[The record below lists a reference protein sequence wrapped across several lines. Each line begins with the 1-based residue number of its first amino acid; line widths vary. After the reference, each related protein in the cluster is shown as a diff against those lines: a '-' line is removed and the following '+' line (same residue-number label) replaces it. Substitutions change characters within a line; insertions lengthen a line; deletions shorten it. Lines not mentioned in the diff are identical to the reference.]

1 MSRKMALIY
10 HLLFFCLLTLAANCY
25 MLIKANWMWVLLAIP
40 SFLAVNIFAG
50 FYNKDIPTKRLK
62 VCNHGVVS
70 LCLFL
75 VSSVISIVYHIFLA
89 FKILPDGYL
98 HLIFSIVVCIIV
110 QAIMFWNGII
120 CVYITSVQLAIKHR
134 VIGVLLGFIPIAH
147 LFALSSIIRIVLA
160 EVKLETDKA
169 KLNSERASQ
178 QVCKT
183 KYPLLLVHGV
193 FFRDTKYFNYWGR
206 VPKELEKNGAT
217 VYYGEHQS
225 AASVADSAKEL
236 AERIKKIVSETG
248 CEKVNIIA
256 HSKGGLDCR
265 YALSHT
271 DAAEHVASLTTINT
285 PHRGCLF
292 ADYLL
297 KYIPSKVKDTAAA
310 GYNTALK
317 KLGDKEPDFLSAV
330 NDLTAES
337 CERLDSQLQAPEG
350 IYCQSVGSVMKKASN
365 GQFPL
370 NYSYH
375 LVKLFG
381 GKNDGLVAEHSFKWG
396 EKYTLLTPKG
406 DRGISHGD
414 MIDLNR
420 EDVYGF
426 DVREFY
432 VQLVSD
438 LKNRGL

>member
-1 MSRKMALIY
+1 MGVCC
-10 HLLFFCLLTLAANCY
+10 HCFLFT
-25 MLIKANWMWVLLAIP
+25 
-40 SFLAVNIFAG
+40 VNIFAG
-50 FYNKDIPTKRLK
+50 LQNKDIPSKRLK
-62 VCNHGVVS
+62 TCYHGATC

-75 VSSVISIVYHIFLA
+75 VSSVISIAYHIILA
-89 FKILPDGYL
+89 VKILPDGYL
-98 HLIFSIVVCIIV
+98 HLIFSILVCVIV
-110 QAIMFWNGII
+110 QAIIFWNGII
-120 CVYITSVQLAIKHR
+120 CVYLTSVQLAIKHR
-134 VIGVLLGFIPIAH
+134 VIGVLLGFVPVAH
-147 LFALSSIIRIVLA
+147 LFALGSIIRIVFA

-169 KLNSERASQ
+169 KLNFQRASQ

-217 VYYGEHQS
+217 VCYGEHQS

-236 AERIKKIVSETG
+236 AERIKEIVSETG

-265 YALSHT
+265 YAIANTHV
-271 DAAEHVASLTTINT
+271 AKYVASLTTVNT

-297 KYIPSKVKDTAAA
+297 KYIPAKVKDTAAT
-310 GYNTALK
+310 GYNAALK
-317 KLGDKEPDFLSAV
+317 KLGDKSPDFLAAV
-330 NDLTAES
+330 NDLTAEA
-337 CERLDSQLQAPEG
+337 CERLDAELTAPEG
-350 IYCQSVGSVMKKASN
+350 IYCQSIGSTMKKAAN

-375 LVKLFG
+375 LVKLFS
-381 GKNDGLVAEHSFKWG
+381 GKNDGLVAESSFKWG
-396 EKYTLLTPKG
+396 ENYTLLTPKG